1 MYPNGV
7 ASNCKVF
14 GNNTSLISVVTDIQ
28 ADATTLINDLIFI
41 GNWTFQ
47 WKIIFSPDLTKQAQQ
62 IIFNRKTKKF
72 LHPTLVQ

>member
-7 ASNCKVF
+7 PSNCKVF
-14 GNNTSLISVVTDIQ
+14 GNNTSLISMVTDIQ

-47 WKIIFSPDLTKQAQQ
+47 WKIIFSSDLTKQAQQ

-72 LHPTLVQ
+72 LLLTLVQ